1 MKHAEKVAPVAA
13 AASALATLA
22 CCLPLG
28 IAAAAATASLGAVL
42 SEYRPWLL
50 AASAALLIVGVV
62 QLLRVQRACAT
73 RQNRGSVVVLALSAT
88 IVILVALFPQVVAGL
103 VADWMP

>member
-1 MKHAEKVAPVAA
+1 MAA

-50 AASAALLIVGVV
+50 AGSAILLMVGVG
-62 QLLRVQRACAT
+62 QLRRLQRACAT
-73 RQNRGSVVVLALSAT
+73 RTRGSIVVLALSAA
-88 IVILVALFPQVVAGL
+88 IVVLVALFPQVVAGL

>member
-1 MKHAEKVAPVAA
+1 MAA

-50 AASAALLIVGVV
+50 AGSAILLIVGVG
-62 QLLRVQRACAT
+62 QLMRVQRACAA
-73 RQNRGSVVVLALSAT
+73 RHRGSIAMLALSAT
-88 IVILVALFPQVVAGL
+88 ILVLVALFPQVVAGL
-103 VADWMP
+103 IADWMP